1 MRFYFNKLRHR
12 PAGGSKPPMPRIP
25 RRKRVALLVA
35 GWNQSGRGIIEGAW
49 HYAQHHNW
57 NLDMQ
62 PAGPDGAMHIPD
74 GWQGAGIIATV
85 HSRELAATLRGYGV
99 PVVNVSG
106 ARFSGS
112 DFPRVC
118 SDAKAVMEL
127 AVAHLRSKGLRQIA
141 FCGEPQ
147 REFLEF
153 WEKAYARAAHD
164 LEFAPLIYGRG
175 RGLAADDGLVA
186 QRRDRARWLRSL
198 PHPVGVIG
206 WDTITCRNVASACE
220 LAGLHVPDQVAII
233 SLSTEDLL
241 GQTIHPPISG
251 VDIPVKRI
259 GYEAA
264 TLLDQ
269 LICGRR
275 PRTREVLLQPL
286 GITTRQST
294 DLIECADT
302 KVRQVMRFIKEH
314 ATAGIGVP
322 DLLRAV
328 PMGRRTLERRFTA
341 VIGHSPAEE
350 IRRTKIERVRQLLST
365 TDLPVPDIA
374 EASGFAYAEHMIPL
388 FARYHGCTPAAFRRN
403 LRGSSPLG
411 GNPAASPGVAGEPGR
426 HFSRAHAGER

>member
-12 PAGGSKPPMPRIP
+12 QAGRSNPPMPRIP

-35 GWNQSGRGIIEGAW
+35 GWNQYGRGIIEGAW
-49 HYAQHHNW
+49 NFAQNHNW

-62 PAGPDGAMHIPD
+62 PAGPDGAMDLPA
-74 GWQGAGIIATV
+74 GWQGVGIIATV
-85 HSRELAATLRGYGV
+85 HTAALGAKLTDYGV

-106 ARFSGS
+106 ARLAGV
-112 DFPRVC
+112 DFPRVT
-118 SDAKAVMEL
+118 SDADVVVEL
-127 AVAHLRSKGLRQIA
+127 AVTHLRSKGLRHIA

-147 REFLEF
+147 RGFLQF
-153 WEKAYARAAHD
+153 WTDAYVRVTSRLD
-164 LEFAPLIYGRG
+164 LPALIYAPSSQLGADA
-175 RGLAADDGLVA
+175 GLEVR
-186 QRRDRARWLRSL
+186 RRDRARWVESL
-198 PHPVGVIG
+198 PRPVGIIG
-206 WDTITCRNVASACE
+206 WDTITCRHVASACE
-220 LAGLHVPDQVAII
+220 LRGFEIPDQVAII

-241 GQTIHPPISG
+241 GQTVHPPISG

-286 GITTRQST
+286 GVATRQST
-294 DLIECADT
+294 DVIECEDP
-302 KVRQVMRFIKEH
+302 KVRQVMRFIKER

-374 EASGFAYAEHMIPL
+374 EACGFAYAEHMIPL

-403 LRGSSPLG
+403 LRGSSPL
-411 GNPAASPGVAGEPGR
+411 R
-426 HFSRAHAGER
+426 